1 MYISR
6 NYHKEYFVIYML
18 MLLSAIF
25 FVSLSSSCSHS
36 QAPSVILKDAFNLAN
51 EGKYDEAQLKALE
64 AEELLTDNTSLE
76 NRESLSRLYG
86 LIFYQQNIRDKAK
99 KNLHQAL
106 NYATELNDTSLIII
120 NLFNLGLCATTGEEA
135 ISDFKQ
141 AAEFAEKTGSAL
153 QQSSAL
159 EKLAQAYISIG
170 DFSMAQQFL
179 DNANELCNN
188 NNILQ
193 AEIATT
199 QCRLWL
205 AEGKYNAALQG
216 YESLNQD
223 SLNVYGCLQRAD
235 AIYDILVQQ
244 GDYKTALAYK
254 DSIFLYT
261 DSIRQLDGSKRVED
275 IEKSYHASI
284 AERNHRFQLLLWS
297 AALAVAVILVILFF
311 VLKTL
316 RLKKHQIELNDKID
330 ALNARIAELMPKT
343 DENDEETEPAEVDI
357 ATISQLITQKYELS
371 FEVFKN
377 LPQYDSLRKLNLIR
391 KMSSENKTEI
401 KSLYDAI
408 VGRFSGCCSD
418 IRQTFPGLTN
428 DDCVFCT
435 MNYVGCSKEV
445 ISVAMGASEEALRR
459 RKSRIKQKLSESIFV
474 FFFQR

>member
-6 NYHKEYFVIYML
+6 NYHKEYLVTYML

-36 QAPSVILKDAFNLAN
+36 QAPSVILKDAFNLATV
-51 EGKYDEAQLKALE
+51 GKYDEAQLKALE
-64 AEELLTDNTSLE
+64 AEEQFTDKTSLE
-76 NRESLSRLYG
+76 DRESLARLYG

-120 NLFNLGLCATTGEEA
+120 NLYNLGLCATTAEEA

-141 AAEFAEKTGSAL
+141 AAVLAEKIGSAL

-159 EKLAQAYISIG
+159 EKLAQTYISIG
-170 DFSMAQQFL
+170 DFSKAQQFL

-205 AEGKYNAALQG
+205 AEGKYDAALQG

-223 SLNVYGCLQRAD
+223 SLNIYGRLQRTD

-284 AERNHRFQLLLWS
+284 AEKNHKFQLLIWT
-297 AALAVAVILVILFF
+297 AALALTVILVILFF

-316 RLKKHQIELNDKID
+316 RLKKHQIELNDKIY

-343 DENDEETEPAEVDI
+343 DENDEETEPAEEDI

-377 LPQYDSLRKLNLIR
+377 LPQFDSLRKLNLIR
-391 KMSSENKTEI
+391 EMSNENKTKI
-401 KSLYDAI
+401 KTLYDAI

-418 IRQTFPGLTN
+418 IRQAFPGLTN

-445 ISVAMGASEEALRR
+445 ISVAMGSSEEALRR
-459 RKSRIKQKLSESIFV
+459 RKSRIKQKLPESIFL